1 MKNLKFKFVEI
12 KSHFNIL
19 LYLTVIGFL
28 FFSCLSCENK
38 LEPPRTDLN
47 SEEIPDQES
56 WEPTVVFSDS
66 GTVKAILRAGH
77 IAVFNKKGY
86 TLVDSN
92 AVVDFYRDG
101 QIVSTL
107 SGKKGI
113 VIDSTKDI
121 EMFDSVVVVNKEGSV
136 LKTEKLFW
144 NNKTQRVS
152 TDAFVN
158 IKTPNEEIEGNGFE
172 SDQNLKNYIIYE
184 VTGTF

>member
-1 MKNLKFKFVEI
+1 MKIMKYRFEKI
-12 KSHFNIL
+12 KSHFSIFFFL
-19 LYLTVIGFL
+19 FVIGFL
-28 FFSCLSCENK
+28 FFSFLSCENK

-92 AVVDFYRDG
+92 AIVDFYSNG

-121 EMFDSVVVVNKEGSV
+121 EMYDSVVVVNKEGSI
-136 LKTEKLFW
+136 LKTEKLIW

-152 TDAFVN
+152 TNAFVN